1 MIAHVI
7 ALRLQKRPAATKN
20 KRKRKYAA
28 DHLSVLTAMT
38 VERLCSGQK
47 DKKERKYG
55 PRFCRSRGLKGGYRV
70 SWKRQFFLSFAAS

>member
-7 ALRLQKRPAATKN
+7 ALRLQKRK
-20 KRKRKYAA
+20 KK
-28 DHLSVLTAMT
+28 SVLTAMT